1 MLKYS
6 AAVSPC
12 RNESWAVYIR
22 SFSVHKFNYS
32 LMVWSYCKLSNKYLG
47 QDSWSSEG
55 KFLSGFVMIKLVLHH
70 CSHPHESVYIFIPVH
85 PVPIF
90 LCHPFLTMRSMSLF
104 VCDFFPHFLSSV
116 FLLPPLSVTVML
128 SQTYDDIDLE
138 NEPWYKFF
146 SELEFGRPVS
156 QGHSCSHNHNPV
168 TGIHPLSPLHPC
180 FFFFFNVSTNWM
192 GGASRLGMW
201 YLLGAVTP
209 PPLWQAMLC
218 LWVAGFFVWFFLVTI
233 VFTNFS
239 YWKWSVIASCPK

>member
-1 MLKYS
+1 
-6 AAVSPC
+6 
-12 RNESWAVYIR
+12 
-22 SFSVHKFNYS
+22 
-32 LMVWSYCKLSNKYLG
+32 
-47 QDSWSSEG
+47 
-55 KFLSGFVMIKLVLHH
+55 MIKLVLHH
-70 CSHPHESVYIFIPVH
+70 CSHPHESVYIFIPVL

-168 TGIHPLSPLHPC
+168 TGIHPLSLLHPC
-180 FFFFFNVSTNWM
+180 FFFFMSPPIEWVGLVVWAC
-192 GGASRLGMW
+192 GICWVLW
-201 YLLGAVTP
+201 P
-209 PPLWQAMLC
+209 PP
-218 LWVAGFFVWFFLVTI
+218 FFFLFFFGHYCVHKFFLLKMVHYSLLPQI
-233 VFTNFS
+233 NDFRLHKKPLSEHN
-239 YWKWSVIASCPK
+239 K

>member
-1 MLKYS
+1 MCWNILPLRLP
-6 AAVSPC
+6 AVMRVGLC
-12 RNESWAVYIR
+12 LLDHLVYTNLITLQSYGAIVSSLTNILGKTVEVAR
-22 SFSVHKFNYS
+22 KNFS
-32 LMVWSYCKLSNKYLG
+32 L
-47 QDSWSSEG
+47 
-55 KFLSGFVMIKLVLHH
+55 GFVRIKLVLHH
-70 CSHPHESVYIFIPVH
+70 CSHPHESVYIFVPVH

-168 TGIHPLSPLHPC
+168 TGIHPLSPPHPW
-180 FFFFFNVSTNWM
+180 FFFFFMS
-192 GGASRLGMW
+192 
-201 YLLGAVTP
+201 P
-209 PPLWQAMLC
+209 PVE
-218 LWVAGFFVWFFLVTI
+218 WVGLVI
-233 VFTNFS
+233 
-239 YWKWSVIASCPK
+239 